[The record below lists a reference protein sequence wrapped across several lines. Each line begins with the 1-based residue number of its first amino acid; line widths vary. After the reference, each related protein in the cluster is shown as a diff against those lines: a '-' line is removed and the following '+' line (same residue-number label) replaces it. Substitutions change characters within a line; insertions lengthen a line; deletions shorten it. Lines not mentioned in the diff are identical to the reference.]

1 MKIKLNLVLLGILL
15 LGTFLRLY
23 LLQNVPP
30 SASLDEASIGWN
42 AYSIL
47 QTGKDE
53 YGKSFPILLRAY
65 DDYRPAFYVYTVIP
79 FIKIF
84 GLNVFSVRLSSVILS
99 ILTLF
104 ATYFLVKAI
113 FKNQKFINSEYIALI
128 STFLL
133 AISPWHIYLS
143 RLGHEVNL
151 AFAFFIFAMLSF
163 LKRNIYLSALFFLIS
178 FISYQTE
185 KIFIPILVLGIL
197 VIYCK
202 ELLRFKKQIL
212 ISIIFSLVILFPFT
226 KETFSPNALIRL
238 KGTNTFELNKSRY
251 IDQTLLLQKA
261 VAEKD
266 YMGEIIYNRRFVTAQ
281 IFSENYLSHFNPVWL
296 FTNALGDWHK
306 IPGIGLLYVW
316 EFPLIL
322 LGIYAFIRF
331 DFDKKNKALIF
342 LWFLTSPIAASI
354 ATDTPHALRT
364 FVFLPTWQIFGG
376 LGMVFFYALLK
387 NKKFKFFSLVLF
399 LLISFLSIS
408 ALLRQYFYV
417 FPKTQSDSFQ
427 YALSKAISYAVKN
440 QDQYKK
446 IVFTNNVNLSQSYMF
461 FLFYTK
467 YDPKLYQ
474 SQGRTVSGG
483 FEAIHKFGKYEF
495 RPIDM
500 GKEESGNL
508 FIGNYAQFHFK
519 DDLAKQ
525 VKGIDIKNLNGDNTI
540 RIITK

>member
-1 MKIKLNLVLLGILL
+1 MKINSKIILIVILL
-15 LGTFLRLY
+15 IAAFFRFY
-23 LLQNVPP
+23 LLNNVPP

-42 AYSIL
+42 AFSII

-53 YGKSFPILLRAY
+53 YGSKFPILLRAY
-65 DDYRPAFYVYTVIP
+65 DDYRPALYVYTVIP

-84 GLNVFSVRLSSVILS
+84 GLDVLSVRLPSVILS
-99 ILTLF
+99 LLTVF
-104 ATYFLVKAI
+104 ATYFLTKEI
-113 FKNQKFINSEYIALI
+113 FKKQKFFNPEHIALA
-128 STFLL
+128 SAFLL
-133 AISPWHIYLS
+133 AISPWHIYIS

-151 AFAFFIFAMLSF
+151 AFSSFIFALLF
-163 LKRNIYLSALFFLIS
+163 FTRRNIYLSALFFVIS

-185 KIFIPILVLGIL
+185 KLFIPVLLLGIL
-197 VIYCK
+197 VIYYK
-202 ELLRFKKQIL
+202 ELLKFEKQIL
-212 ISIIFSLVILFPFT
+212 ISIIFSLIILFPFV

-251 IDQTLLLQKA
+251 IDQTLLLEKA
-261 VAEKD
+261 AAGKD
-266 YMGEIIYNRRFVTAQ
+266 YIGEFIYNRRLVTVQ

-306 IPGIGLLYVW
+306 IPGIGLLYIW

-322 LGIYAFIRF
+322 LGIYVFIRF

-342 LWFLTSPIAASI
+342 LWFLISPLAASI

-364 FVFLPTWQIFGG
+364 LVFIPTWQIFSS
-376 LGMVFFYALLK
+376 LGFVYLLSLFKNSK
-387 NKKFKFFSLVLF
+387 NKNIFIGMCSFILF
-399 LLISFLSIS
+399 LTISSLY
-408 ALLRQYFYV
+408 RQYFYV

-427 YALSKAISYAVKN
+427 YALSKVIPYAVKN
-440 QDQYKK
+440 KDQYKK

-474 SQGRTVSGG
+474 SQGGTVSGG
-483 FEAIHKFGKYEF
+483 FDAIHKFGKYEF

-500 GKEESGNL
+500 GKEASGNL
-508 FIGNYAQFHFK
+508 YIGNYAQFYLK
-519 DDLAKQ
+519 GDSVEQ
-525 VKGIDIKNLNGDNTI
+525 VKGIDIKNLNGENTI
-540 RIITK
+540 KIVTK